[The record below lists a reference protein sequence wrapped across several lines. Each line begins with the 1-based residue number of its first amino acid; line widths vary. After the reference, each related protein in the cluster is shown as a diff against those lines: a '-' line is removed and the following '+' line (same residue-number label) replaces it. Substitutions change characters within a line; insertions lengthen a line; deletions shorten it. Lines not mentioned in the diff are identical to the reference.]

1 MLRQILTNVY
11 QKSLIPAVART
22 QRFSAAA
29 GGDGG
34 KQKDI
39 INNADV
45 PIIDYEDPDY
55 LPLPEYPFKTNEPL
69 DVKKQRLVYQSRKRG
84 MLENDLLLSTFIDKF
99 LKGMDAKLT
108 EQYDQL
114 INGVTNDWEIYY
126 WATQT
131 KPTPPE
137 YDNEIMKMLKEH
149 VANAQ
154 REKRLRQPN
163 L

>member
-1 MLRQILTNVY
+1 
-11 QKSLIPAVART
+11 
-22 QRFSAAA
+22 
-29 GGDGG
+29 
-34 KQKDI
+34 
-39 INNADV
+39 
-45 PIIDYEDPDY
+45 
-55 LPLPEYPFKTNEPL
+55 
-69 DVKKQRLVYQSRKRG
+69 
-84 MLENDLLLSTFIDKF
+84 MLENDLLLSTFIAKH

-108 EQYDQL
+108 DQYDKL

-126 WATQT
+126 WATET

>member
-1 MLRQILTNVY
+1 
-11 QKSLIPAVART
+11 
-22 QRFSAAA
+22 
-29 GGDGG
+29 
-34 KQKDI
+34 
-39 INNADV
+39 
-45 PIIDYEDPDY
+45 
-55 LPLPEYPFKTNEPL
+55 
-69 DVKKQRLVYQSRKRG
+69 
-84 MLENDLLLSTFIDKF
+84 MLENDLLLSTFIAKH
-99 LKGMDAKLT
+99 LKSMDAKLT
-108 EQYDQL
+108 DQYDKL

-126 WATQT
+126 WATET

>member
-1 MLRQILTNVY
+1 
-11 QKSLIPAVART
+11 
-22 QRFSAAA
+22 
-29 GGDGG
+29 
-34 KQKDI
+34 
-39 INNADV
+39 
-45 PIIDYEDPDY
+45 
-55 LPLPEYPFKTNEPL
+55 
-69 DVKKQRLVYQSRKRG
+69 
-84 MLENDLLLSTFIDKF
+84 MLENDLLLSTFIAKY

-108 EQYDQL
+108 DQYDKL

-126 WATQT
+126 WATET
-131 KPTPPE
+131 KPTPAE